1 MMSCERAY
9 RMRFSR
15 TDSSLKLLKA
25 ASLHILALA
34 GSCVII
40 YNFRLYSL
48 NEDGF
53 PAEVLVAHM
62 K

>member
-1 MMSCERAY
+1 
-9 RMRFSR
+9 MRFSR